1 MTLYLHGLGHFNP
14 ENEITNQFL
23 TDLDIGTNDEWIM
36 ERVGIRSRRTV
47 LPLDYIRETRNSN
60 LAAAHEARLYTHAD
74 TASRAAK
81 MALERA
87 GIDASDVGML
97 ISGSCSPESLSPADA
112 CNIAQALEMEVP
124 SFDVNSACT
133 SFNVGLNLLSLM
145 QPEMVP
151 DYVLLV
157 AAESLTTSVDYSDR
171 SASVLWGDG
180 TVAAVLSTKVRSRAR
195 IIGNSMH
202 SSPAGAHKVTVG
214 RFSHFEQEGRT
225 VQMFAIKK
233 TVRSLRKLQEEF
245 GGIEGREMHFIG
257 HQANLAMLETVCTH
271 CDIPPDHHHS
281 NVADFGNTAAAGSP
295 SVISE
300 RWDAWDDHDDIAVVG
315 VGSGLTWAGYVLR
328 FGEEV

>member
-23 TDLDIGTNDEWIM
+23 TELDIGTNDEWIM

-47 LPLDYIRETRNSN
+47 LPLDYIRETRNQDM
-60 LAAAHEARLYTHAD
+60 AAAHEARVYTHAD
-74 TASRAAK
+74 TAQRAAK
-81 MALERA
+81 MAMERA
-87 GIDASDVGML
+87 GINASDVGML

-112 CNIAQALEMEVP
+112 CYIAQALEMEVP

-133 SFNVGLNLLSLM
+133 SFNVGMNLLSM
-145 QPEMVP
+145 MRPEEVP
-151 DYVLLV
+151 EYVMLV
-157 AAESLTTSVDYSDR
+157 AAESLTTTVDYNDR

-180 TVAAVLSTKVRSRAR
+180 TVAAVLSTKVPSRAR
-195 IIGNSMH
+195 ILGNSME

-214 RFSHFEQEGRT
+214 RYSHFEQEGRT

-245 GGIEGREMHFIG
+245 GNAEGRKMHFVG
-257 HQANLAMLETVCTH
+257 HQANLSMLETVCDH
-271 CDIPPDHHHS
+271 CDIAEDRHHS

-300 RWDAWDDHDDIAVVG
+300 HWDDWTDQDDIAVVG

-328 FGEEV
+328 FGDQE